1 MKTETL
7 KNVLGTVGK
16 IVAVGTLLALHRTL
30 RVECVTV
37 PNNHYTV
44 GYYDAVRAI
53 MGTSMFASDK
63 NACVEAMKRDAD
75 SGYYQA
81 VIEIAESS
89 MFGSDKIKAISIL

>member
-7 KNVLGTVGK
+7 NSVFRTAGK
-16 IVAVGTLLALHRTL
+16 IVVIGTLLTL
-30 RVECVTV
+30 SRMTRVECVTTDD
-37 PNNHYTV
+37 YRTV

-63 NACVEAMKRDAD
+63 RACVEIMKRDAGTD
-75 SGYYQA
+75 YYRA

-89 MFGSDKIKAISIL
+89 MFGSDKIAAIKIL